1 MVKSAD
7 AKEVPVKQEATVG
20 ILLIVASIVVSPAAV
35 ICAGLQEL
43 HVFDKTVVHT
53 DDEAHDT
60 TPSVV

>member
-20 ILLIVASIVVSPAAV
+20 ILLIVASIVASPAAV

-43 HVFDKTVVHT
+43 HVFDKTVVHV
-53 DDEAHDT
+53 DGEAHDT